1 MTRKQIHIESLNRIS
16 RVGDYA
22 VRGACYAKG

>member
-16 RVGDYA
+16 RVGDYT
-22 VRGACYAKG
+22 VRGACYAKE